1 MQVRREPPRHG
12 DAFHDAPYAA
22 CGQASAAAV
31 HQQLGAFAASGDVVR
46 SGTPG
51 ANNVNL
57 LVEQVV
63 LNYMALHG
71 QQGQFASV
79 FPGNGLGSNLDRL
92 IGLAPI
98 VNNVITNPV

>member
-1 MQVRREPPRHG
+1 M
-12 DAFHDAPYAA
+12 
-22 CGQASAAAV
+22 
-31 HQQLGAFAASGDVVR
+31 R

-57 LVEQVV
+57 LVEQVL

-71 QQGQFASV
+71 QQGQFATA
-79 FPGNGLGSNLDRL
+79 FPSNGLGSNIDRL